1 MQSANNR
8 FFVRYS
14 MLRQRIYRDQIL
26 EGIVEQAGN
35 QGEQYNLNHNVGVSW
50 NRIFGRYV
58 NEMRL
63 GYTATNADFAQP
75 TATGMKADEFGFKGL
90 PESQLT
96 TGGIPAISISNY
108 SQVGI
113 RNFRPQFQNPRAI
126 QFLDTVSA
134 LVGRHSLKLG
144 VEVRRKKDVE
154 LDDERVGTGLHLQ
167 RHLHRQRAGRLHA
180 RVGPILRSGDQDRRR
195 LPAECVFRVLA
206 G

>member
-1 MQSANNR
+1 
-8 FFVRYS
+8 
-14 MLRQRIYRDQIL
+14 
-26 EGIVEQAGN
+26 
-35 QGEQYNLNHNVGVSW
+35 
-50 NRIFGRYV
+50 
-58 NEMRL
+58 MRV

-113 RNFRPQFQNPRAI
+113 RNFRPQFQNPRGI

-134 LVGRHSLKLG
+134 LVGRHTLKMG
-144 VEVRRKKDVE
+144 VELRRKKDVE
-154 LDDERVGTGLHLQ
+154 LDDERVATGVYVQ

-180 RVGPILRSGDQDRRR
+180 RFGPVLRGGDQDGRR
-195 LPAECVFRVLA
+195 LPAACVFRVRP